1 MIVGTFAAIAAWA
14 KDTIEDV
21 GESGSV
27 WTYRRKI
34 RTIAQLI
41 EDFGTGEQNEEGDE
55 ITRGWMIDV
64 NQSDMT
70 QRAFGGV
77 GEYVFAV
84 SYIFL
89 QSLEGRGE
97 DKDDITAYIETV
109 INALQAD
116 AKPTAFNEY
125 TTSKVPVTSAVTIG
139 EIYTVQF
146 PFTGE
151 SAGRL
156 HYRVDM
162 TQQIRLSQPIRS

>member
-1 MIVGTFAAIAAWA
+1 MIVGTFEAIADWA
-14 KDTIEDV
+14 KATIEDV
-21 GESGSV
+21 GESGQV

-34 RTIAQLI
+34 RTIAQLV
-41 EDFGTGEQNEEGDE
+41 EDFGTGEQNASGDE

-64 NQSDMT
+64 NQSDIV
-70 QRAFGGV
+70 QPAHGGS
-77 GEYVFAV
+77 YYLFNI

-97 DKDDITAYIETV
+97 DKHEITAYIETV
-109 INALQAD
+109 VNALQAEP
-116 AKPTAFNEY
+116 KPAALAAY
-125 TTSKVPVTSAVTIG
+125 TSSGVPSVYPVTIN

-162 TQQIRLSQPIRS
+162 TQPIRLSQPIRS